1 MNPAWNF
8 RHLQAFLQDFSL
20 ENMTLVQKLEQLVSE
35 GRVTVS
41 KLRF

>member
-1 MNPAWNF
+1 M
-8 RHLQAFLQDFSL
+8 QDFSL